1 MTNRQS
7 FATAELTGA
16 NVDGIPAASEIRSM
30 DLALIA
36 KGVCSGVFVSGREVD
51 DILAHS
57 IAPRTGAGEAVA
69 VEVIRERGLVKAST
83 ADGTTRA
90 ARWYGDQGAV
100 VLPLGSAAAFF
111 TPSPVQSGPA
121 SPSIHDWPPPAV
133 GGRTGNGWD
142 TALLAR
148 AVETAF
154 SENPDTCT
162 AAFLVLHRGELIV
175 ERYREGVDRHTQLPS
190 WSMGKTLT
198 AMMIGRLMLEG
209 RFGLHDPAPV
219 AEWRG
224 TGDPRREIT
233 VAHLLRM
240 SSGLD
245 FTAAWAPDYRPGKG
259 FPDHSYVY
267 GGAIDAFRLA
277 LSRPAAHPP
286 NTLGAYKNGDTLALG
301 AIVKREV
308 EALGRSYFSWPQQ
321 ALFDPLGIDRLVL
334 EPDPYGNFLTSGF
347 NYGTAR
353 AWLRLGE
360 LLLRDGVWNG
370 ERLLPGGFVDF
381 MRSPAPAWSGR
392 YWTEDGPPGWCD
404 SIYGGQL
411 WLNRYPEPDRWP
423 LPKDACFMLGI
434 GGQYTFVVP
443 SLNLVIVRMGHVRG
457 VLDNDVGRQPLADAL
472 ALLVR
477 ACPDGAAGRH
487 DASLG
492 KRTAGADRQDGD
504 S

>member
-1 MTNRQS
+1 MTKGQS
-7 FATAELTGA
+7 FATADVAGA
-16 NVDGIPAASEIRSM
+16 SVDGIPAASELRSM

-36 KGVCSGVFVSGREVD
+36 KGVCSGVFVCGREVED
-51 DILAHS
+51 LLAHS
-57 IAPRTGAGEAVA
+57 IAPQTADGQAVS

-83 ADGTTRA
+83 ADGATRA

-100 VLPLGSAAAFF
+100 VLPLGSAKAFF
-111 TPSPVQSGPA
+111 TPCAVQGTPA
-121 SPSIHDWPPPAV
+121 SPTIHDWPAPGPA
-133 GGRTGNGWD
+133 TGWD
-142 TALLAR
+142 AGLLAQ

-154 SENPDTCT
+154 SGSPDTFT
-162 AAFLVLHRGELIV
+162 AAFLVSHRGELIV
-175 ERYREGVDRHTQLPS
+175 ERYREGVDRFTQLPS

-209 RFGLHDPAPV
+209 RFGLDDPAAV
-219 AEWRG
+219 AEWRRED
-224 TGDPRREIT
+224 DPRREIT
-233 VAHLLRM
+233 IAHLLRM

-245 FTAAWAPDYRPGKG
+245 FTAAWAPDYEPGKG
-259 FPDHSYVY
+259 FPDHSYIY

-308 EALGRSYFSWPQQ
+308 ETMGRRYFSWPQE

-370 ERLLPGGFVDF
+370 ERLLPEGFVDF
-381 MRSPAPAWSGR
+381 MRSPAPAWAGR
-392 YWTEDGPPGWCD
+392 YWTEDGPAGWSD

-423 LPKDACFMLGI
+423 LPRDACFMLGI

-443 SLNLVIVRMGHVRG
+443 SLDLVIVRMGHVRG
-457 VLDNDVGRQPLADAL
+457 VLDNDAGRQPLADAL
-472 ALLVR
+472 ALLMRAGPGRVR
-477 ACPDGAAGRH
+477 
-487 DASLG
+487 
-492 KRTAGADRQDGD
+492 
-504 S
+504 